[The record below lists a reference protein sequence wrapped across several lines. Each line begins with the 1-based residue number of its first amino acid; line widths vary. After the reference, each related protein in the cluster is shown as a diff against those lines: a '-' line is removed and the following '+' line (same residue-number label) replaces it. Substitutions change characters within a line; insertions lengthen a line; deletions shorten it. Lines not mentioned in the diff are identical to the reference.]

1 MAITIGPDG
10 ELQLGST
17 LGLPPAMT
25 TPVGALADIPL
36 SAPRVDFTPVENE
49 EEGTLTIPTI
59 ELQTRDTGLGL
70 GELQKVYGTKY
81 MPMFQFVAAQQ
92 TGTYTF
98 DPNENALDQE
108 KVDELRQEF
117 EAEHGLSA
125 DAAFNQ
131 QQELLRASQEAA
143 GVLGARVGGAVG
155 SSLAGDD
162 TLSDAVSS
170 GLRSLNP
177 LSRDPNFKVD
187 GVAKY
192 LEPNQAAFQK
202 QLGSKVDPIKPTP
215 TGFDKMFSGDSTLGQ
230 RINPLDPAGGANLK
244 MAGGQFAGDFL
255 VQMATGADPMDAAKS
270 AGRSAVISYIAQA
283 LIPIP
288 GAGQVVATI
297 DRIFGGIDLNPF
309 D

>member
-36 SAPRVDFTPVENE
+36 SAPRVDFTPVKNE

-108 KVDELRQEF
+108 KIDELRQEF

-125 DAAFNQ
+125 DAAFTQ
-131 QQELLRASQEAA
+131 QQELLRASQELA
-143 GVLGARVGGAVG
+143 GATGGRVGATIGAALTGGAPIEQAVG
-155 SSLAGDD
+155 EGFKSVNPFSFLGKKSTETSAAQAGRNIAGGSAMAMPQAEGFIGRVG
-162 TLSDAVSS
+162 T
-170 GLRSLNP
+170 RLNP
-177 LSRDPNFKVD
+177 TTD
-187 GVAKY
+187 A
-192 LEPNQAAFQK
+192 
-202 QLGSKVDPIKPTP
+202 GS
-215 TGFDKMFSGDSTLGQ
+215 
-230 RINPLDPAGGANLK
+230 ANLK
-244 MAGGQFAGDFL
+244 MTGGQFVGDFL

-270 AGRSAVISYIAQA
+270 AGKSAVLSYVANAI
-283 LIPIP
+283 IP
-288 GAGQVVATI
+288 GSGPVVAFLSKF
-297 DRIFGGIDLNPF
+297 DIDLNPF

>member
-36 SAPRVDFTPVENE
+36 SAPRVDFTPVKNE

-131 QQELLRASQEAA
+131 QQELLRASQGLA
-143 GVLGARVGGAVG
+143 GATGGRVGATIGAA
-155 SSLAGDD
+155 LAGDASIEQAIGEGFKSVNPFSFLGKKS
-162 TLSDAVSS
+162 TETSAAQAGRNIAGGSELARPDALFQGPMPQAEGFIGRV
-170 GLRSLNP
+170 GTRLNP
-177 LSRDPNFKVD
+177 TTD
-187 GVAKY
+187 A
-192 LEPNQAAFQK
+192 
-202 QLGSKVDPIKPTP
+202 GS
-215 TGFDKMFSGDSTLGQ
+215 
-230 RINPLDPAGGANLK
+230 ANLK
-244 MAGGQFAGDFL
+244 MTGGQFVGDFL

-270 AGRSAVISYIAQA
+270 AGKSAVLSYVANAI
-283 LIPIP
+283 IP
-288 GAGQVVATI
+288 GSGPVVAFLSKF
-297 DRIFGGIDLNPF
+297 DIDLNPF
-309 D
+309 N